1 MKKQFI
7 AAALIAALGLTACG
21 EAKTSEKASE
31 KAPEATKAAEVTTE
45 AAEEIT
51 TEAATEAAVPT
62 ELSDK
67 YVDFNNMSFKYNG
80 HLMTLG
86 VSTLQDFLDAG
97 LEPKDNYDKVWKESF
112 HGNPHEAG
120 CAIDYKISGLSISGI
135 HLYFCNLKEEGT
147 PMKDCVLCHV
157 SYNENKTDKE
167 NGAYSNNFEFSFPY
181 NLTADEL
188 TANSGEPTF
197 KESENIFNYTETST
211 VFTDE
216 ERSIVFSFDNRNDWT
231 IIGVEMTWTP

>member
-21 EAKTSEKASE
+21 EAKTSEKTSE
-31 KAPEATKAAEVTTE
+31 KATEATTTAEATETATE
-45 AAEEIT
+45 AV
-51 TEAATEAAVPT
+51 TEAAVPT

-112 HGNPHEAG
+112 HGDPDEAG

-147 PMKDCVLCHV
+147 PMKDCVLCYV
-157 SYNENKTDKE
+157 YYGECKTDKE
-167 NGAYSNNFEFSFPY
+167 KGAYSNNFEFSFPY

-188 TANSGEPTF
+188 TANSGEPTYKKGEAGF
-197 KESENIFNYTETST
+197 FYTETST

-216 ERSIVFSFDNRNDWT
+216 ERSIGFSFDNNTDWT
-231 IIGVEMTWTP
+231 IVSVSMTWTP

>member
-21 EAKTSEKASE
+21 EAKTSEKTSE
-31 KAPEATKAAEVTTE
+31 KATEATTTAEATE
-45 AAEEIT
+45 AKEAE
-51 TEAATEAAVPT
+51 TEATETATEAVTEAAVPT

-112 HGNPHEAG
+112 HGDPDEAG

-147 PMKDCVLCHV
+147 PMKDCVLCYV
-157 SYNENKTDKE
+157 YYGECKT
-167 NGAYSNNFEFSFPY
+167 
-181 NLTADEL
+181 EL
-188 TANSGEPTF
+188 TANSGEPTYKKGEAGF
-197 KESENIFNYTETST
+197 FYTETST

-216 ERSIVFSFDNRNDWT
+216 ERSIGFSFDNNTDWT
-231 IIGVEMTWTP
+231 IVSVSMTWTP